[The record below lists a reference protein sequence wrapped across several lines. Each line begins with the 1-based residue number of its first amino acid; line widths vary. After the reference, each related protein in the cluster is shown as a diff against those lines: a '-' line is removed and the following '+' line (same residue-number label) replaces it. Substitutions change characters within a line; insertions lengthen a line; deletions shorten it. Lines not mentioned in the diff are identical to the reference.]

1 MLDFVSI
8 HWFHDWENMFLFK
21 YKVKYWL
28 WTTIS
33 KCLQCFSI
41 LSKHECVHAF
51 PWVRGHIVYHG
62 PSWSIMV
69 HHGPSVFPSLC
80 HLVPISNSLR
90 PSRQWT
96 FAIDR
101 SPGFVC
107 TNSKYF
113 HWLRGTFFPP
123 LKFLISAWCF
133 LPSLAWILLEWQRLE
148 TAVSQHLHISEL
160 LKSTYSE
167 TAHLHCKRD
176 ILPVQL
182 KSNKIRTDVNFWLHL
197 RDILLLELVEAPLQV
212 WHACISLLASRLL

>member
-1 MLDFVSI
+1 
-8 HWFHDWENMFLFK
+8 MFLNLIK
-21 YKVKYWL
+21 TWVCAH
-28 WTTIS
+28 IS
-33 KCLQCFSI
+33 LGTKPYSLTKLDSELNSWDTCLPWSI
-41 LSKHECVHAF
+41 MVH
-51 PWVRGHIVYHG
+51 HG

-69 HHGPSVFPSLC
+69 HHGPSWSIC
-80 HLVPISNSLR
+80 ISKLVPPCAHLKQSQWLR

-113 HWLRGTFFPP
+113 HWLRGTFFLP

-148 TAVSQHLHISEL
+148 TTAVSQHLHISEL

-167 TAHLHCKRD
+167 RAHFHCKRD

-182 KSNKIRTDVNFWLHL
+182 KSSKIRTDVNFWLHL